1 MRKALILYISVNL
14 TVEQME
20 PIPQMIAQIV
30 EYSAVQRLPRAV
42 REIARVVR
50 AAVKSRCSG
59 ASVSPCHGS
68 ILKQPSPRDNCARCS
83 GWRGCGLRSRS
94 AFAGRRYGLGDTA
107 CLFPTAFLR
116 RSGAGGKAP
125 GPYAAAFKTQIGFQ
139 PEPAVW
145 VLPQQTIVFSR
156 KRRQLLSAISVL
168 FYSLTNIFAIICLCH
183 GPAL

>member
-1 MRKALILYISVNL
+1 MRKALILYISVNP

-68 ILKQPSPRDNCARCS
+68 ILKIEAALS
-83 GWRGCGLRSRS
+83 SR
-94 AFAGRRYGLGDTA
+94 
-107 CLFPTAFLR
+107 
-116 RSGAGGKAP
+116 
-125 GPYAAAFKTQIGFQ
+125 
-139 PEPAVW
+139 
-145 VLPQQTIVFSR
+145 
-156 KRRQLLSAISVL
+156 
-168 FYSLTNIFAIICLCH
+168 
-183 GPAL
+183 